1 MCQVCP
7 VGEIAASCS
16 VLDKQVDVIMA
27 TKDSKVKIVATVLVS
42 LVEVGRVELPVQ
54 KKAARCFVM
63 SKFGREQNVM
73 IS

>member
-1 MCQVCP
+1 
-7 VGEIAASCS
+7 
-16 VLDKQVDVIMA
+16 MA